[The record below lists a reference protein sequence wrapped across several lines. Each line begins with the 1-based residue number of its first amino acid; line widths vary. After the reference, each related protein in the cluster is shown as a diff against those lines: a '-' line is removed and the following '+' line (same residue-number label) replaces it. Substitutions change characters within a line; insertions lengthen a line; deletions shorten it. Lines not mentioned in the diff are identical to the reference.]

1 MTLVPISYTVRSL
14 FVRKSSTFL
23 TVASIGATVAVLAGL
38 LSLQQG
44 FATMFTEHGRE
55 DLAVFLRPGATSE
68 GESSFP
74 RDRADILIK
83 GTSEI
88 AEGPDGQPL
97 ASGELYLASR
107 LFKIDGGETNVP
119 LRGVQP
125 ASFLIQGGDLRI
137 VEGRNFIPGSD
148 EVIVGEPLVERI
160 RNCRVGDV
168 LTLNTTPF
176 KVVGV
181 FAGKGGYASE
191 IWGDTDR
198 MMTAL
203 ERRSFSRIVAKL
215 EPDAD
220 VEALAARLEDD
231 KQVPA
236 QVMTERVYL
245 ENQTA
250 VLSGLFIGVGV
261 ALGLI
266 MGLGAVFTGTNAMF
280 SALSARTHEIG
291 ILVSLGFRP
300 WAILIAFL
308 LESTLLGLVGGV
320 FGCLLALPLQGIR
333 TGTMNMQTFS
343 EVAFAFQI
351 TPTVLVAAVVF
362 SLLLGLFGGLL
373 PAIRAAR
380 MSPTE
385 ALRRA

>member
-1 MTLVPISYTVRSL
+1 MALVPLSYTLRSL

-23 TVASIGATVAVLAGL
+23 TVASIGATVAVLAGM

-44 FATMFTEHGRE
+44 FSTIFTQGGRE

-74 RDRADILIK
+74 RDRADIVIK
-83 GTSEI
+83 GTPEI
-88 AEGPDGQPL
+88 LKDSSGQPL
-97 ASGELYLASR
+97 ASGELYLATR

-125 ASFLIQGGDLRI
+125 ASFSIQGDDIEI
-137 VEGRNFIPGSD
+137 VEGENFTPGAD

-176 KVVGV
+176 RVVGI

-198 MMTAL
+198 MMEAL
-203 ERRSFSRIVAKL
+203 ERRSFSRILAKL
-215 EPDAD
+215 KPGAD
-220 VEALAARLEDD
+220 VDALSAKLEDD
-231 KQVPA
+231 KRVPA
-236 QVMTERVYL
+236 QVMTERQYL
-245 ENQTA
+245 EDQTTLLTGTFI
-250 VLSGLFIGVGV
+250 VLGV
-261 ALGLI
+261 ALGVI

-280 SALSARTHEIG
+280 SALAARTHEVG

-300 WAILIAFL
+300 FAILIAFL
-308 LESTLLGLVGGV
+308 LESVLLGLVGGLL
-320 FGCLLALPLQGIR
+320 GCLLVLPWQGAR
-333 TGTMNMQTFS
+333 TGTTNMQTFS

-351 TPTVLVAAVVF
+351 TPTVLVAAVGF
-362 SLLLGLFGGLL
+362 SILLGLFGGLL

-380 MSPTE
+380 MSPTQ